1 MGGSVVFHRSGA
13 YNGRGL
19 AHFLKRFT
27 LMTPIIV
34 DAHQDIA
41 YNMLM
46 FGRDYRHSTAETR
59 AREAGSEEQGPATI
73 GLPDALRGGVGLV
86 FATLFTEPGRRPLA
100 PGKPPSKVAYHTP
113 EQAYHAA
120 LQQWD
125 IYERLIDESP
135 RLARVSTRTEL
146 DAVLATWA
154 DGAPVEGRQQGL
166 VFLME
171 NGDPIVEP
179 PQFEEWYARGVR
191 VVGPAWA
198 ASRYCGGTGEPGGLT
213 GQGRLLLE
221 VMASFEVIL
230 DLSHMAEES
239 FLQAVERY
247 EGPLIA
253 SHSNPRRFRDSDRHL
268 SDTMIRLLAE
278 RDGVIGAVLYNA
290 FLRNGYTKTDR
301 KETVPLKLA
310 VDAIDYV
317 CQLTGSARHA
327 GIGSDFD
334 GGFGS
339 QHIPDGLD
347 TVADLG
353 RIGDGLRARGYS
365 EEDVQAI
372 LGGNMLRKLEQALP

>member
-1 MGGSVVFHRSGA
+1 MGGGVVFRRGGA

-19 AHFLKRFT
+19 AHLDTRFT

-34 DAHQDIA
+34 DAHEDIA

-46 FGRDYRHSTAETR
+46 YGRDYRHSTAETR
-59 AREAGSEEQGPATI
+59 AREAGSQGQGPATI

-86 FATLFTEPGRRPLA
+86 FATLFTEPGRRPLS
-100 PGKPPSKVAYHTP
+100 PDKPPSKVAYSSP
-113 EQAYHAA
+113 EAAYRAA
-120 LQQWD
+120 LVQWD
-125 IYERLIDESP
+125 VYARLIDETP
-135 RLARVSTRTEL
+135 QLARVTTQAEL

-154 DGAPVEGRQQGL
+154 DDAPVEGRRQGL
-166 VFLME
+166 ALLME
-171 NGDPIVEP
+171 NGDPIIEP
-179 PQFEEWYARGVR
+179 PQFEEWYERGVR
-191 VVGPAWA
+191 LVGPAWA

-213 GQGRLLLE
+213 EQGHLLLE
-221 VMASFEVIL
+221 VLASFRVIL

-253 SHSNPRRFRDSDRHL
+253 SHSNARRFRDSDRHL

-278 RDGVIGAVLYNA
+278 RDGVIGTVLYNA
-290 FLRNGYTKTDR
+290 FVRNGYTSADR
-301 KETVPLKLA
+301 KETVPLSLA

-347 TVADLG
+347 TVADLT
-353 RIGDGLRARGYS
+353 RIGDALRARGYS

-372 LGGNMLRKLEQALP
+372 LGGNMLRKLRQALP